1 MHNIANS
8 VCYVVSAASIVGIA
22 FIGFCYVT
30 YAVSAM

>member
-1 MHNIANS
+1 MRNIANGI
-8 VCYVVSAASIVGIA
+8 CYIVSAVSVVGIA